1 MSAMLPTIAPNFT
14 VSSPSS
20 VASANGTT
28 NETVVIPRPDL
39 TDNTVT
45 SAPSTVALSTSH
57 LATNIMSQPQSSTF
71 TLSDAPASKLVTI
84 RKRLQDLDQKL
95 APKSVKLTDIAR
107 IHEHLA
113 VIHDPNSKIK
123 QLYGEYYDLLW
134 SISASERS
142 KEEKNALKQFEIG
155 SLPSYRTIDSRISF
169 RMWLNEVLYHKLK
182 YFVPD
187 LIIWGPYKTSWR
199 KKKKRKK
206 KNSGYQGFIQAARV
220 APFEH

>member
-1 MSAMLPTIAPNFT
+1 M
-14 VSSPSS
+14 
-20 VASANGTT
+20 
-28 NETVVIPRPDL
+28 
-39 TDNTVT
+39 
-45 SAPSTVALSTSH
+45 
-57 LATNIMSQPQSSTF
+57 
-71 TLSDAPASKLVTI
+71 
-84 RKRLQDLDQKL
+84 
-95 APKSVKLTDIAR
+95 TDIAR
-107 IHEHLA
+107 IHKHLA

-169 RMWLNEVLYHKLK
+169 EVLYHKLK

-199 KKKKRKK
+199 KK
-206 KNSGYQGFIQAARV
+206 NSGYQGFIQAARV
-220 APFEH
+220 APSNIKSFPKMS